1 MREYL
6 EIADGLAN
14 SCGGV
19 LRGQGGQAFGVRW
32 EAHQSAL
39 SGRQHLGA
47 MFNLVAYYILALPIG
62 ITLAFK
68 TDLGLQ
74 GLWIGAYP
82 VPLAKLLLILIQVR
96 SSASSQ

>member
-1 MREYL
+1 
-6 EIADGLAN
+6 
-14 SCGGV
+14 
-19 LRGQGGQAFGVRW
+19 
-32 EAHQSAL
+32 
-39 SGRQHLGA
+39 

-82 VPLAKLLLILIQVR
+82 VPLAKLLLILIQVK